1 MAMNW
6 VYYGLGSALCF
17 AVMVLIYKKL
27 LLLNINPLV
36 LNMFIFGITFLGFII
51 WVKATKTS
59 IDVNTIIIV
68 LLVLAAICSLLG
80 NFLDVQ
86 AVKNAPN
93 PGYASALKATQIVL
107 ITIIAPLLF
116 KSSLTLPKLFGVIL
130 ILIGIAIISVF

>member
-1 MAMNW
+1 M
-6 VYYGLGSALCF
+6 
-17 AVMVLIYKKL
+17 
-27 LLLNINPLV
+27 
-36 LNMFIFGITFLGFII
+36 I

-59 IDVNTIIIV
+59 VDINMVILG
-68 LLVLAAICSLLG
+68 LLILAAICSLLG

-107 ITIIAPLLF
+107 ITIIAPLLLF

-130 ILIGIAIISVF
+130 VLIGIAIISMF